1 MNGIRQGVPL
11 PASPE
16 RAPITM
22 ARTCR
27 LPVTSGIYC
36 HTGAAGAGW
45 KAVQLAAGV
54 ARTRERLQ
62 QLMQTDYRLADP
74 LSPYRA
80 LARNFGLVVQMAK
93 RDVAARYRGS
103 FMGMLWTFFNPL
115 LMLSIYT
122 FVFGVIFH
130 SRWDAQVTS
139 PIAYSIILFAGL
151 NISTMFS
158 ECASKGATLIVDNT
172 NFVKKVVFPLESL
185 SWSVL
190 GAALFHLFISTL
202 ALLAIELIAVHRI
215 PWTIV
220 YFPIVIAVFLPFVA
234 GAVWLLASL
243 GVFLRDLK
251 QAIVIITSALLF
263 VAPIFFPL
271 SLIHSRALKILMYM
285 NPLTVIA
292 MASQNVLFLG
302 RPPRWDHLILYAVLA
317 CLFAWGAFVWFQRT
331 RKGFADVI

>member
-1 MNGIRQGVPL
+1 
-11 PASPE
+11 
-16 RAPITM
+16 
-22 ARTCR
+22 
-27 LPVTSGIYC
+27 
-36 HTGAAGAGW
+36 
-45 KAVQLAAGV
+45 
-54 ARTRERLQ
+54 
-62 QLMQTDYRLADP
+62 MQTSYRLIDP

-80 LARNFGLVVQMAK
+80 LVRNFGLVVQMAK

-103 FMGMLWTFFNPL
+103 LMGMLWTFFNPL

-122 FVFGVIFH
+122 FVFGVIFK
-130 SRWDAQVTS
+130 SRWNEQVSS
-139 PIAYSIILFAGL
+139 PIAYAMILFAGL
-151 NISTMFS
+151 NVSTMFS
-158 ECASKGATLIVDNT
+158 ECAGKGATLIVDNT

-190 GAALFHLFISTL
+190 GAALFHLLISTI
-202 ALLAIELIAVHRI
+202 ALLVIELIAVHRI

-234 GAVWLLASL
+234 GTVWLLASF

-251 QAIVIITSALLF
+251 QAIAIITSAMLF
-263 VAPIFFPL
+263 LAPIFFPM
-271 SLIHSRALKILMYM
+271 SMIHGRLFKILMYM

-302 RPPRWDHLILYAVLA
+302 TPPRWDHLALYAILS
-317 CLFAWGAFVWFQRT
+317 CLFAWGAFAWFQRT